1 MTEHRG
7 LSIRWRSGELEA
19 SEEAL
24 RGPQLRYFQFGK
36 RQDPAACPGSSRP
49 ARFALLCLLLASAL
63 PAVAVDTP
71 ETVALVKRS
80 IVAVGTVLPTR
91 APAFQFRATGFVL
104 GDGTLVATNAHAVPA
119 VLEAQSK
126 ETLAVAISE
135 NGQSRVQPAT
145 RLAVDTQHD
154 LLLLRLT
161 GAPMRPLAIADSDRV
176 KEGESYLFTGYPL
189 GTALGLYPAT
199 HRAMVA
205 AITPIAIPQSNARRL
220 DPRLIRRLA
229 TNPFRVFQL
238 DATAYPGNSGSP
250 LYDPASGEV
259 VGILNMVFVKGTKES
274 AITAPSGITYA
285 IPARHLVELLAKVR

>member
-1 MTEHRG
+1 MIRARAWMDLVAG
-7 LSIRWRSGELEA
+7 ALS
-19 SEEAL
+19 
-24 RGPQLRYFQFGK
+24 
-36 RQDPAACPGSSRP
+36 CV
-49 ARFALLCLLLASAL
+49 LLAAAL
-63 PAVAVDTP
+63 PAAAADAP
-71 ETVALVKRS
+71 DTVARVKRS
-80 IVAVGTVLPTR
+80 IVAVGTFLPTR

-119 VLEAQSK
+119 VLEVQRK

-135 NGQSRVQPAT
+135 NGESRVRSAVK
-145 RLAVDTQHD
+145 LAVDPDHD

-161 GAPMRPLAIADSDRV
+161 GPPMTPLAIADSNRV
-176 KEGESYLFTGYPL
+176 KEGETYLFTGYPL

-205 AITPIAIPQSNARRL
+205 AVTPIAIPQSDAGRL
-220 DPRLIRRLA
+220 DPRVIRRLA

-250 LYDPASGEV
+250 LYDAASGEV
-259 VGILNMVFVKGTKES
+259 VGVLNMVFVKGTKET

-285 IPARHLVELLAKVR
+285 IPARHLVELLAKAR